1 MADLGGGHGGG
12 GVGGGGGGG
21 VGIIPAAPLD
31 PVEMR
36 RLNFQTPGM
45 ISHPP
50 IPISQLAEH
59 IERLKAN
66 DNQKFSQEYEVCDF
80 FLIFERGQNNCSW
93 GITLEIKYV
102 GECTGYCE
110 KMGMYQE
117 QTKMTTSL

>member
-1 MADLGGGHGGG
+1 MISCTNFRRRRQPKSPDQAQVTKPLMADLGGGHGGG

-66 DNQKFSQEYEVCDF
+66 DNQKFSQEYEVC
-80 FLIFERGQNNCSW
+80 
-93 GITLEIKYV
+93 
-102 GECTGYCE
+102 E
-110 KMGMYQE
+110 KWLY
-117 QTKMTTSL
+117 L